1 MNKVFFILMIAAL
14 ATACGNSNSGNKSL
28 EGTEIISSYA
38 NGFTQIERD
47 YKLVDGKRLAV
58 YEREYYEDGNMLKE
72 GPLSIRE
79 KRDGLWKSY
88 YRDGVVWSE
97 GEYVD
102 GIREGKTVTYFANGN
117 KYYEGQFV
125 RAQKSGLW
133 KFYNEQGE
141 FVNET
146 IYDLENKTAITVD
159 K

>member
-1 MNKVFFILMIAAL
+1 MKKLVLVTMIAVFFA
-14 ATACGNSNSGNKSL
+14 ACGGENTSKNLERTDIINSY
-28 EGTEIISSYA
+28 T
-38 NGFTQIERD
+38 NGQAQTERD
-47 YKLVDGKRLAV
+47 FKMIDGKRLAV
-58 YEREYYEDGNMLKE
+58 YEREYYEDGNLLKE
-72 GPLSIRE
+72 GPLSANE

-97 GEYVD
+97 GEYNN
-102 GIREGKTVTYFANGN
+102 GIREGKTVTYFANGK

-125 RAQKSGLW
+125 RAQKSGVW

-146 IYDLENKTAITVD
+146 IYDPKSNTALTVD